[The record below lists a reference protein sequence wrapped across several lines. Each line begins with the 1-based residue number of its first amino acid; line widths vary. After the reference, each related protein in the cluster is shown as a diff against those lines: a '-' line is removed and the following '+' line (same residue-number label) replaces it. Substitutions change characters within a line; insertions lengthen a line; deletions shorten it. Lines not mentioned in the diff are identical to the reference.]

1 MTSCTQFE
9 SELGILYAKRLFH
22 EISQILRVIV
32 PIILDDLNAQMLDLT
47 MFFIIETC

>member
-22 EISQILRVIV
+22 EQILRVIV
-32 PIILDDLNAQMLDLT
+32 PIIFGDLNAQMLDLT